1 MVTIQVG
8 ICAPTGNWD
17 TQRTRLRHSDV
28 GSMNLEKRH
37 QTNGGWRVVDQ
48 YSNSHNNPVAQL
60 VEHRPFK
67 ARVVGSNPTGITNGG
82 CSSVGKSTCLWH
94 RGSRV
99 QFSSITQKRDVVQLG
114 RTLALGARGR
124 WFKSSHLDSKK
135 EINYVI

>member
-8 ICAPTGNWD
+8 SCALTGIGIHNGQGLGTYD
-17 TQRTRLRHSDV
+17 VDSKESGKKTSEQVV
-28 GSMNLEKRH
+28 GSEWLTSISIPN
-37 QTNGGWRVVDQ
+37 
-48 YSNSHNNPVAQL
+48 NSVAQL

-94 RGSRV
+94 KGSGV
-99 QFSSITQKRDVVQLG
+99 QFSSITQQRDVVQLG

-124 WFKSSHLDSKK
+124 WFKSSHLD
-135 EINYVI
+135 

>member
-37 QTNGGWRVVDQ
+37 QTNGGQRVVDQ
-48 YSNSHNNPVAQL
+48 YSNFHNNPVAQL
-60 VEHRPFK
+60 VEQRPFK
-67 ARVVGSNPTGITNGG
+67 ADVVGSNPTGITNGG
-82 CSSVGKSTCLWH
+82 CSSVGQSTCLWH
-94 RGSRV
+94 KGSGV
-99 QFSSITQKRDVVQLG
+99 QFSSITQQRDVVQLG

-124 WFKSSHLDSKK
+124 WFKSSHLDNKK
-135 EINYVI
+135 EISYVI

>member
-8 ICAPTGNWD
+8 SCAPTRIGIHNG
-17 TQRTRLRHSDV
+17 QGLGGYPIPM
-28 GSMNLEKRH
+28 GSEWL
-37 QTNGGWRVVDQ
+37 T
-48 YSNSHNNPVAQL
+48 SIPIHNNPVAQL

-94 RGSRV
+94 KGAGV
-99 QFSSITQKRDVVQLG
+99 QFSSITQQRDVVQLG

-124 WFKSSHLDSKK
+124 WFKSSHLD
-135 EINYVI
+135 N